1 MEHRFS
7 VNHFLIIN
15 HFIINLVSLN

>member
-7 VNHFLIIN
+7 NNHFLIIN